1 MAFSRSLSYE
11 LKNHIYNIHVP
22 KYLKFRSISK
32 GIERNDLLGKHW
44 INELVKEWN
53 ESQDQQWIDN
63 LHLIWFDN
71 CTTNHTV

>member
-1 MAFSRSLSYE
+1 M
-11 LKNHIYNIHVP
+11 IQ
-22 KYLKFRSISK
+22 SISK

-53 ESQDQQWIDN
+53 ESQDQQWVDN